1 MQRRTFDKLL
11 VSAGVLFAVVL
22 IVAGFL
28 LMWARN
34 FSYDN
39 VRHQLS
45 EQKVSFPAKAEMTPA
60 ELKDPELV
68 KHAGQEVLDGH
79 QAEIFANHYIGLHL
93 KGIANGMTYS
103 EASDA
108 SRANPS
114 DTKLAGQVQ
123 TLFRGE
129 TLRGLL
135 LEAYGFWKFGQI
147 AGWAMW
153 GAFVGAVLMVVL
165 VALGIW
171 HASRVP
177 EEEAVGEVHH
187 AAIGQPTTA

>member
-11 VSAGVLFAVVL
+11 VSAGALFAVVL

-39 VRHQLS
+39 VKEQLA
-45 EQKVSFPAKAEMTPA
+45 QQNISFPAKEKMSAE
-60 ELKDPELV
+60 ELKDPKLV
-68 KHAGQEVLDGH
+68 KHAGEKVLDGA
-79 QAEIFANHYIGLHL
+79 QAEVYANNYIGLHL

-153 GAFVGAVLMVVL
+153 GAFIGAVLMLVL
-165 VALGIW
+165 VGLGLW

-177 EEEAVGEVHH
+177 EDVAVGEVPHGS
-187 AAIGQPTTA
+187 AEPATT